1 MRLPTLRLPTLRLPT
16 LRRTDAVARSAAVVM
31 VACAAVHVAGA
42 LQRWIPPLS
51 LLTIGV
57 STVCLH
63 CVHHLWTAPR
73 VVDWVWVTLGSVAML
88 VLHLFMLAQ
97 PAGSGHPHAA
107 LPTSGGSPLDLLTT
121 LGLALPLVGLAL
133 AWWGLGP
140 VPAGP
145 LRGGT
150 AGGDL
155 RGGPA
160 RGDIRGGTARG
171 DSLRVGVALDD
182 HRTDRRRDR

>member
-1 MRLPTLRLPTLRLPT
+1 VHLPTLHLPTQHVPA

-42 LQRWIPPLS
+42 LQHWSPALS

-57 STVCLH
+57 AAVCLH
-63 CVHHLWTAPR
+63 CVHQLWTAPR
-73 VVDWVWVTLGSVAML
+73 VVDWVWVTLGSAAML

-121 LGLALPLVGLAL
+121 LGLALPLVGLGL
-133 AWWGLGP
+133 AWWGLGS
-140 VPAGP
+140 VRAGS
-145 LRGGT
+145 LRNGS
-150 AGGDL
+150 L
-155 RGGPA
+155 RNGSL
-160 RGDIRGGTARG
+160 RGGTARG

-182 HRTDRRRDR
+182 HRADRRRDR

>member
-1 MRLPTLRLPTLRLPT
+1 
-16 LRRTDAVARSAAVVM
+16 M

-42 LQRWIPPLS
+42 LQHWIPTLS

-57 STVCLH
+57 SAVCLH

-73 VVDWVWVTLGSVAML
+73 VGDWVWVTPGSVAML

-97 PAGSGHPHAA
+97 PAGSGHPHTA
-107 LPTSGGSPLDLLTT
+107 LPAGGGSPLDLLTT

-140 VPAGP
+140 
-145 LRGGT
+145 
-150 AGGDL
+150 
-155 RGGPA
+155 A
-160 RGDIRGGTARG
+160 RGDIRGGQARGESLRGGTARG
-171 DSLRVGVALDD
+171 DSLRVRVALDD
-182 HRTDRRRDR
+182 HRADRRRDR